1 MHVTIYAYMY
11 LCIYVYVCIYIYI
24 YIYTHVYVYSH
35 VHACDIFTCSFSLLI
50 IHTLKGGAHQAVRGP
65 FCHIL
70 PPSEIDRELFFCFCR
85 LGREMPMSQSW
96 FQTVEY
102 GNKGK
107 GERDRTST
115 QEQDGHGHGPGPGRG
130 RGACA
135 RGPLADGRRQF
146 REQGF

>member
-1 MHVTIYAYMY
+1 MR
-11 LCIYVYVCIYIYI
+11 YIHLLLLTPY
-24 YIYTHVYVYSH
+24 YSYFEEGESTPSR
-35 VHACDIFTCSFSLLI
+35 AGALLP
-50 IHTLKGGAHQAVRGP
+50 HSTPLRNRSGAV
-65 FCHIL
+65 FL
-70 PPSEIDRELFFCFCR
+70 FCR

-115 QEQDGHGHGPGPGRG
+115 QEQDGHGHGRGRGRGRG

-135 RGPLADGRRQF
+135 RGPLADGRREF
-146 REQGF
+146 REPGF